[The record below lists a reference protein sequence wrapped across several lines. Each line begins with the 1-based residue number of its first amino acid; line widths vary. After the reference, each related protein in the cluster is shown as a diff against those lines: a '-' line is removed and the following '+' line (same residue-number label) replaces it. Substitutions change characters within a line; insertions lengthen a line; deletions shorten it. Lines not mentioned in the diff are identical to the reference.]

1 MVKWAHGSEPL
12 SACITSKCLAVG
24 FKDGAVGI
32 YVLPDINAVKQG
44 MEVKNG
50 PIFLGNAHGTECGG
64 VSVSVFDPVTSD
76 DDNEGKGMI
85 KCTCIVS
92 TDAKG
97 R

>member
-1 MVKWAHGSEPL
+1 MVQERVAKKRRARRKSPGSDSTPL
-12 SACITSKCLAVG
+12 SLRVNLQDSSGGESDEDVMPAL
-24 FKDGAVGI
+24 
-32 YVLPDINAVKQG
+32 VL
-44 MEVKNG
+44 
-50 PIFLGNAHGTECGG
+50 
-64 VSVSVFDPVTSD
+64 TSD